1 MFPIPICMNM
11 FIYIY
16 KKIYKKHVYGSPN
29 IFICCNSFPNTV
41 NFLKIAITIST
52 HCSTLLS
59 DSITL
64 ISFKVQWAVSV

>member
-1 MFPIPICMNM
+1 MNM

-29 IFICCNSFPNTV
+29 IFICCNCNSFPNTV

-64 ISFKVQWAVSV
+64 ISFKVQ